1 MIRDDEPLLR
11 PWAVA
16 AIWLALAALFTTS
29 QAAVLA
35 VKREDIPLL
44 WSFWWGGAEW
54 LLYALL
60 SPAVFALARRR
71 PLTRAT
77 LRTNLPW
84 LLLGWLLFHLTS
96 QLLYTLGD
104 VTLQIEAD
112 PAWPRQ
118 FGPTLAIYLSKKA
131 AFTLIVF
138 AGMLTVAHLGRLI
151 RTVRDR
157 EREAAQLEAALTR
170 SRLEVLKGQLQPHF
184 LFNTLNTVASLVHD
198 DPEAAERVLAQLGDL
213 LRLSLQSG
221 EAGEVTLAREVEF
234 LERYVEIQRVR
245 FADRLTVHL
254 DIAPDAR
261 RALLPTFLLQPLVEN
276 AIRHGIEPRAVAGTV
291 IVRAARAGDR
301 LRLEVT
307 DDGVGI
313 GPDGS
318 NGRATN
324 GHGVGLSNTRQRL
337 GQMYGPDHEMLVEP
351 ARGGGTT
358 VRITIPWREAGDG

>member
-1 MIRDDEPLLR
+1 MTRDDEPLLR
-11 PWAVA
+11 PWAVV

-35 VKREDIPLL
+35 VKREDVPLL
-44 WSFWWGGAEW
+44 YSFWWGGAEW

-71 PLTRAT
+71 PLTRTSIGAA
-77 LRTNLPW
+77 LPV
-84 LLLGWLLFHLTS
+84 LLLGWLAFHLAS

-118 FGPTLAIYLSKKA
+118 FWPTLAIYLSKKA

-138 AGMLTVAHLGRLI
+138 AGMITVAHLGRLM

-170 SRLEVLKGQLQPHF
+170 SRLEVLRGQLQPHF

-221 EAGEVTLAREVEF
+221 DAGEVTLARELDF

-261 RALLPTFLLQPLVEN
+261 RALVPTFLLQPLVEN
-276 AIRHGIEPRAVAGTV
+276 AIRHGIEPRAAAGTV
-291 IVRAARAGDR
+291 TVRAVRDGDC
-301 LRLEVT
+301 LRLAVT

-313 GPDGS
+313 GPDGT
-318 NGRATN
+318 NGRGTN
-324 GHGVGLSNTRQRL
+324 GHGVGLANTRQRL
-337 GQMYGPDHEMLVEP
+337 EQLHGAAQAMAVEP
-351 ARGGGTT
+351 AEGGGTT